1 MKADI
6 VFEDMRWR
14 KLPLEKI
21 ASASLNLIE
30 TDMLDS
36 NKDFEISILAT
47 NDFGM
52 IQLNEQSRGFN
63 ESTNILSWP
72 EYNYERVKPGA
83 FPKRKSKRFQ
93 YYEGPDFLGNIAIS
107 FDRCF
112 IEADQRQIDVKDHIT
127 HLLIHGCLHLI
138 GFEHEDELD
147 ATLMEET
154 EKRLLLELGIK
165 NPYAVNGR

>member
-14 KLPLEKI
+14 KLQLEKI

-52 IQLNEQSRGFN
+52 IRLNEQSRGFN

-83 FPKRKSKRFQ
+83 FPKRKSKRSQ

-107 FDRCF
+107 FDRCS
-112 IEADQRQIDVKDHIT
+112 IEADQRKIDFKHHIS

-138 GFEHEDELD
+138 GFDHENKLD
-147 ATLMEET
+147 AKLMENI
-154 EKRLLLELGIK
+154 EKSLLSGLGIK
-165 NPYAVNGR
+165 NPYEVTIR